1 MKKFTEDIKTNL
13 VNLFKQGMSVKELC
27 AEYGISKAS
36 IYNWLKNDKS
46 IVGKD
51 KAKFIK
57 YSDYEKVQRLLKRK
71 ALEFDIIQELH
82 CFKDATTKEKEI
94 AISRLVGK
102 YPIKTMCRL
111 LDIPTGTFYNYR
123 FRRKEVTQ
131 NQIRDEQLKR
141 EIYRI
146 FKESEGRFGPRKIF
160 TKLKSI
166 GVNTSINKVQN
177 LMKLLN
183 LKSTQCIRKSE
194 PQTQDNSQYYVNKLK
209 RVFNQT
215 APNKYWVSDITEV
228 RVRRNKFY
236 LCVILDLFSRKVI
249 AYRLSSQNNTQ
260 LTINTFKDAF
270 ESRNRPAELSFHS
283 DQGANYTSFKFRD
296 LLRSLR
302 VSQSFSKSGNPYD
315 NACMESFFSNFKR
328 EEYNAKQYEF
338 FDELESSVDS
348 YMKYYNGYRPHQS
361 LKNKTPNQFEEDFW
375 ASLDT

>member
-1 MKKFTEDIKTNL
+1 MKHYTEE
-13 VNLFKQGMSVKELC
+13 FKQYVINLYWQSASVRQIST
-27 AEYGISKAS
+27 EYSICKAT
-36 IYNWLKNDKS
+36 IYNWIRCDKRIFSKFKNNF
-46 IVGKD
+46 V
-51 KAKFIK
+51 K
-57 YSDYEKVQRLLKRK
+57 YSDYEKLQQQLKRK
-71 ALEFDIIQELH
+71 TLEFEIFQELH

-94 AISRLVGK
+94 AISKLVGK

-111 LDIPTGTFYNYR
+111 LDLPTGTFYNYH

-131 NQIRDEQLKR
+131 NQLRDEQLKR

-194 PQTQDNSQYYVNKLK
+194 LQTTDNSQYYTNKLN
-209 RVFNQT
+209 RIFDQT
-215 APNKYWVSDITEV
+215 APNKYWVSDVTEV
-228 RVRRNKFY
+228 RVGRNKFF

-270 ESRNRPAELSFHS
+270 ESRNRPTELSFHS
-283 DQGANYTSFKFRD
+283 DQGANYTSFEFRD
-296 LLRSLR
+296 LLHSLR
-302 VSQSFSKSGNPYD
+302 INQSFSKSGNPYD

-328 EEYNAKQYEF
+328 EEYNAKHYEF
-338 FDELESSVDS
+338 FDELEASVDS

-361 LKNKTPNQFEEDFW
+361 LNNRTPNEYEDDYF
-375 ASLDT
+375 ASCN